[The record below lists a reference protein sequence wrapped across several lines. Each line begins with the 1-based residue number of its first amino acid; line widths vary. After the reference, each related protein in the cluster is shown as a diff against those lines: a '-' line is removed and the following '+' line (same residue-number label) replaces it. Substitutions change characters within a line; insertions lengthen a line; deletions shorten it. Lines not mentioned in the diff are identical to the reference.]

1 MDTKERHI
9 RENESEAKR
18 KLEERKETI
27 IPDATQEEL
36 HAAGRNVQREGK
48 GRSSRLWIW
57 LGVIVLVFILIYWLF
72 TLGVIEDII
81 GITNG

>member
-9 RENESEAKR
+9 KENESEAKR
-18 KLEERKETI
+18 NLEERKETI
-27 IPDATQEEL
+27 IPDATREEL
-36 HAAGRNVQREGK
+36 RAEGRSAQREGK
-48 GRSSRLWIW
+48 SRSSRLWIW

-72 TLGVIEDII
+72 TLGVIEDVI